1 MMLAS
6 SPCASD
12 ASSHAPPRLD
22 LAFRLQSWPH
32 CHTVMTTDIPGT
44 RMNPASIRINAR
56 LTGEDARRFI
66 ELTQG
71 EGGLSA
77 SDLLRDALREYYA
90 RHAKARPNAFEL
102 MQASGYIGGFGASA
116 DQSSDYKDY
125 LATALEEKFPST
137 VNEPKTTYAAKKTPQ
152 RGGRRK
158 GSAR

>member
-1 MMLAS
+1 
-6 SPCASD
+6 
-12 ASSHAPPRLD
+12 
-22 LAFRLQSWPH
+22 
-32 CHTVMTTDIPGT
+32 
-44 RMNPASIRINAR
+44 MNPASIRINAR
-56 LTGEDARRFI
+56 LTGEDAQRFI

-102 MQASGYIGGFGASA
+102 MQDSGYIGGFDAPA
-116 DQSSDYKDY
+116 DLSSGYKDY
-125 LATALEEKFPST
+125 LAAALEEKFPST
-137 VNEPKTTYAAKKTPQ
+137 VNEPKASYTAKKTTN